1 MEDRMLVK
9 TLEGELIPL
18 QRVRTIGS
26 PHAEEGAWVRT
37 VITEDGDRYTVDV
50 VAFGDEAQTPS
61 TCFAALP
68 GCYVIEVPADRDM
81 AEWEQFPRTRIIG
94 WRVNGY
100 GTCEP
105 VLLEDR
111 VSPLY
116 ILLDD
121 GTVTD
126 PDNRSWESYAEFETQ
141 MRKEAANRLAKVS
154 ENAD

>member
-1 MEDRMLVK
+1 
-9 TLEGELIPL
+9 
-18 QRVRTIGS
+18 
-26 PHAEEGAWVRT
+26 
-37 VITEDGDRYTVDV
+37 
-50 VAFGDEAQTPS
+50 
-61 TCFAALP
+61 
-68 GCYVIEVPADRDM
+68 
-81 AEWEQFPRTRIIG
+81 
-94 WRVNGY
+94 VNGY

-111 VSPLY
+111 VSPIY